1 MNRGKLIGDRA
12 KPVASDSH
20 ASCHTVVVALMFFSL
35 FRTSPVHWY
44 STASL
49 GYSLPVLCYI
59 LPLQYS
65 LLFSLHIYKE
75 VSVAIDNDRKI
86 LEKDFKSENYN
97 KNDTNCTGTENV
109 LMCSLCFLLFSFLTD
124 NNIHRKTR
132 YLLTTQSMYCSI
144 EKKCNGQHSLFLPRL
159 CARVLIFICFC
170 WKF

>member
-132 YLLTTQSMYCSI
+132 YLLTTQSMYCNI